1 MLSQQ
6 LILFKKIH
14 EVTLNTKNFKQ
25 IKLKITLQLDLK
37 KLFSQRS

>member
-6 LILFKKIH
+6 LILFININ

-37 KLFSQRS
+37 KLFSQRI